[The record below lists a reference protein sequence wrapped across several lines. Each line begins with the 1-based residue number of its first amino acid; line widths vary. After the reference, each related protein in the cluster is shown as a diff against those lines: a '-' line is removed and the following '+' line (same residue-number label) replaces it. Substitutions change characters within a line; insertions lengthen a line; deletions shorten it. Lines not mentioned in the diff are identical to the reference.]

1 MKKMEKNDLA
11 WVILTILNAVV
22 IIITMVM
29 QIKQNQR
36 FHDL

>member
-1 MKKMEKNDLA
+1 MGKNDLA